1 MVCPFPNGHEAA
13 ETATWI
19 ATRGSKVMTT
29 LQRHADISSL
39 AARTSF
45 SERSRG
51 MKKYLAAAFDD
62 KDDKDKVEDKGE
74 EEKKGMGCFPASASV
89 YVKGLGPVRID
100 EIQPGDMLLCGDAGA
115 GALLF
120 SKFLGHLHL
129 EATTSADYVSLEMN
143 GGGTVLAVSEEH
155 LVFAAS
161 SPEAPA
167 MPMVARELRAGDWVN
182 RVGCDGGLVRAQISE
197 VSKALEDGIYCPLTE
212 FGTVV
217 VNGTLCSCYA
227 DALRTVT
234 RPWLQRV
241 ATTHQVSHGALMP
254 LRLACRLGFS
264 GPGENK
270 LQGIHPYCRALLSLP
285 VAAQGVV

>member
-1 MVCPFPNGHEAA
+1 MVCPNFSGHEAA

-19 ATRGSKVMTT
+19 ATRGSKVVGT
-29 LQRHADISSL
+29 LQRHADVSAL
-39 AARTSF
+39 AAKTSF

-51 MKKYLAAAFDD
+51 IKKYLAAAFDE
-62 KDDKDKVEDKGE
+62 KDDKDKVEDKE
-74 EEKKGMGCFPASASV
+74 DTEKKGMGCFPASASV

-115 GALLF
+115 GELSF

-143 GGGTVLAVSEEH
+143 GGNLLVVSKEH

-161 SPEAPA
+161 SPEAQATPTA
-167 MPMVARELRAGDWVN
+167 AGDLRTGDWVN
-182 RVGCDGGLVRAQISE
+182 RVGFDGGLVRVQISE
-197 VSKALEDGIYCPLTE
+197 VSKALEDGVYCPLTE
-212 FGTVV
+212 LGTVV

-227 DALRTVT
+227 DAIRTLT

-241 ATTHQVSHGALMP
+241 ATTHQVSHGALLP
-254 LRLACRLGFS
+254 LRLACRLGFN
-264 GPGENK
+264 GTGENEW
-270 LQGIHPYCRALLSLP
+270 QGIHPYCRALLSLP
-285 VAAQGVV
+285 IAAQGVV